1 MNDKTARQ
9 KILDAAATLF
19 YNDGI
24 TATG

>member
-1 MNDKTARQ
+1 MNDRTARQ

-24 TATG
+24 TAT